1 MYFLILELPDR
12 PRNVTRAKRDLQ
24 ASFYGV
30 GRLLTPFHH
39 DVRGKNIW
47 KTIDFRAKTHNIPF
61 INYNVKPVL
70 DSAEPQRGICF
81 RMVLWDPEELEDDRP
96 HKMKSWDSS

>member
-1 MYFLILELPDR
+1 MLNMFKKFTVDVFLVLELPDR
-12 PRNVTRAKRDLQ
+12 PRNVTRAKRDPQ

-47 KTIDFRAKTHNIPF
+47 KTIDFRAKHTTFP
-61 INYNVKPVL
+61 L
-70 DSAEPQRGICF
+70 
-81 RMVLWDPEELEDDRP
+81 
-96 HKMKSWDSS
+96 